1 MDCTLPVTS
10 VHGIFQARILE
21 WSVICYSR
29 GIPHPGIKSK
39 SPALPADS
47 LLLSHHRRLPRSINS
62 LSLFPVHLFPVPP
75 LSCLVHLLSIVSFFF
90 FFPWCGP
97 FLKSFTEFVPVL
109 LLFYVSDFSR
119 KVCGISAP
127 WPGIRP
133 TAPVLEGIVL
143 TTGPPGKSLHC
154 FLLHL
159 HLIFTERFSLTSFLK
174 FLTLISDYIVIQS
187 KMVKHLLLKLAI
199 FPRILND

>member
-1 MDCTLPVTS
+1 MSNSVWPHRWQPTWESLKPLKTLCQRPAHLSQKPNCCLRCFGKVS
-10 VHGIFQARILE
+10 SE
-21 WSVICYSR
+21 WPS
-29 GIPHPGIKSK
+29 
-39 SPALPADS
+39 
-47 LLLSHHRRLPRSINS
+47 
-62 LSLFPVHLFPVPP
+62 
-75 LSCLVHLLSIVSFFF
+75 
-90 FFPWCGP
+90 
-97 FLKSFTEFVPVL
+97 EFSDLPVL